1 MNARIDT
8 RTDAETDPPEDRVDL
23 FGETP
28 PAILEPHASLG
39 YVGVLFKVLGV
50 LVFLI
55 IAAEVLLG
63 VRADGV
69 EALPVLLLEVAQL
82 LVIAGLLWG
91 GGDIARLILETNHD
105 IRASRVMLW
114 QMTQLQRLELRRIG
128 LDVAP
133 VGPGT
138 RVEDLSE
145 DGTP

>member
-1 MNARIDT
+1 MTTRIDAS
-8 RTDAETDPPEDRVDL
+8 TDAEPRTPTESEPP

-50 LVFLI
+50 VVFLI
-55 IAAEVLLG
+55 IVAEVVLG
-63 VRADGV
+63 VRADGL

-91 GGDIARLILETNHD
+91 GGDIAKLILETNHD

-114 QMTQLQRLELRRIG
+114 QLTQLRRLELRRVG

-138 RVEDLSE
+138 TVEDLRE
-145 DGTP
+145 DGAP